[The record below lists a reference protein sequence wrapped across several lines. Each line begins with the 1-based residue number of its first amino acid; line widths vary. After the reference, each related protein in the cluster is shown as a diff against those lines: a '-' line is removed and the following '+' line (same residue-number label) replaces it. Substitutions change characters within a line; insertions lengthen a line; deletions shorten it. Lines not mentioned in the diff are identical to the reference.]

1 MEFTL
6 SIWMLMPLAITGFA
20 VYILMNHEKV
30 NEKNKSFEERI
41 LNPKVMRPTHHDP
54 DGRFHRFG
62 AVGMI
67 VIAALQFVAIGT
79 GLIET

>member
-6 SIWMLMPLAITGFA
+6 SIWMLMPLVIAGFA
-20 VYILMNHEKV
+20 VYFLMRHEKV

-54 DGRFHRFG
+54 DGRLHRFG
-62 AVGMI
+62 A
-67 VIAALQFVAIGT
+67 IA
-79 GLIET
+79 